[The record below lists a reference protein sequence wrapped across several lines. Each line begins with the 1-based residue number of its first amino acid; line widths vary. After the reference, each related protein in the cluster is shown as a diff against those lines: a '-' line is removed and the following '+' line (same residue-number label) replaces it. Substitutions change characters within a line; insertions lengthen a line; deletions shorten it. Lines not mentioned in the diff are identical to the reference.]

1 VVAARSLSEA
11 REASIGADLI
21 TLRGRIGGVDDRVLL
36 LEAIALA
43 QHALPSAYAFSVGAL
58 IVDAHG
64 GRLGAG
70 YTHQRDPR
78 DHAEEV
84 ALAVLGAG
92 WRAPAG
98 ATLFSSLEPCSVR
111 CTELILTAGIERVV
125 FAWREPELFVHGEGA
140 EKLRAAGVEVVELT
154 ELAEAARDV
163 NLHLPV

>member
-1 VVAARSLSEA
+1 VT
-11 REASIGADLI
+11 DLKWMA
-21 TLRGRIGGVDDRVLL
+21 
-36 LEAIALA
+36 EAIVLA
-43 QHALPSAYAFSVGAL
+43 WRSPPSQTAFSVGAL

-64 GRLGAG
+64 TRLAQG

-84 ALAVLGAG
+84 ALAGLGPG
-92 WRAPAG
+92 WRAPVG
-98 ATLFSSLEPCSVR
+98 VTLYSSLEPCSVR
-111 CTELILTAGIERVV
+111 ASRPTSCTELILAAGIHRVV

-140 EKLRAAGVEVVELT
+140 ERLRAAGVEVVELA

>member
-1 VVAARSLSEA
+1 VANV
-11 REASIGADLI
+11 GTDLI

-58 IVDAHG
+58 IVDVHG
-64 GRLGAG
+64 GHLAAG

-84 ALAVLGAG
+84 ALAALGPG

-98 ATLFSSLEPCSVR
+98 ATLYSSLEPCSVR
-111 CTELILTAGIERVV
+111 ASRPRSCTELILTAGIERVV
-125 FAWREPELFVHGEGA
+125 FAWR
-140 EKLRAAGVEVVELT
+140 
-154 ELAEAARDV
+154 
-163 NLHLPV
+163 

>member
-1 VVAARSLSEA
+1 
-11 REASIGADLI
+11 
-21 TLRGRIGGVDDRVLL
+21 VDDRVLL

-64 GRLGAG
+64 GHLAAG

-84 ALAVLGAG
+84 ALAALGPG

-111 CTELILTAGIERVV
+111 ASRPRSCTELILTAGIARVV

-140 EKLRAAGVEVVELT
+140 EKLRAAGVEVVELA